1 MGKIKSLIST
11 AKQYWDKPAE
21 GNYVPYKEIV
31 NLGVAGFG
39 VHWTSTLASTIG
51 LDAANF
57 LVGAS
62 IGLQPMHLSIML
74 IIANIVG
81 MPIAF
86 FRGWFFDNHKMKGGK
101 FIPIMI
107 RTPIPIVA
115 ISTIFVW
122 LPYESWQ
129 YATKVVVV
137 WLFYMVLQFFLCL
150 YGEGWAFFQQII
162 TPNAQERANVM
173 SISQI
178 IYSLAPTLT
187 NLVIPTVA
195 GLTFGMNNIWTYR
208 VIYPA
213 FTIVGLVILLV
224 FFPKLKERIILPKRP
239 VEYVSIIDS
248 LREVAKNKYFWII
261 NSATWVGFLESAY
274 GVILSWSFVYAYNG
288 EKQAYLGIANT
299 LIGNASLWSMM
310 IVPFMIKWIGKRNL
324 LIVHN
329 IINVL
334 LLLLLIPTYKNL
346 LLVCVIFYINAF
358 INTFQN
364 VYMPNIN
371 ADMRDYHQWKTG
383 VRVDGMFGP
392 MGLIGTIIGFGTGLV
407 LPAIYE
413 SMGLKDDYN
422 VLYDDNMRNNLFNVL
437 IICSIVGAVLN
448 LIPYLFYD
456 LTEAKHRGYVN
467 VLKIRAMFEDYGNG
481 ELEDVQLVEAMK
493 IINGAKDNLQKKAID
508 KKSMSKEK
516 IKEIKRYN
524 EFVESLPIVK
534 EELDKFNTERYKV
547 KLAKAEK
554 TFELGEVYLYSDW
567 KIEKKMAKMLPKST
581 KEEKLIRADALAL
594 VREKKRSFKLL
605 KKYGKDNLTV
615 PDERIPEEIKSREIN
630 TSKERAKAKAELKAY
645 TKGVSVYRRI
655 TKPYND
661 ARNLMIQAENY
672 THLAE
677 IEAMYEDAKA
687 RCEAAVIET
696 KAKTSEV
703 KVESKSAVS
712 VAETQNTV
720 TRKMYSDKQ
729 KVKEIRKLLFMRNSG
744 RITQEEYKARVNA
757 LFEQK

>member
-1 MGKIKSLIST
+1 MGKISSLLSNI
-11 AKQYWDKPAE
+11 KQHWNTPAE
-21 GNYVPYKEIV
+21 GNYVPYKEVATI
-31 NLGVAGFG
+31 GAAGFG
-39 VHWTSTLASTIG
+39 VHWTSTLASSIG

-74 IIANIVG
+74 IIANLVG

-122 LPYESWQ
+122 LPFDSWA
-129 YATKVVVV
+129 YSTKVVVV
-137 WLFYMVLQFFLCL
+137 WLFYMILQFFMCL
-150 YGEGWAFFQQII
+150 YGEGWAFFQQVI

-187 NLVIPTVA
+187 GFVIPTIA

-208 VIYPA
+208 IIYPA
-213 FTIVGLVILLV
+213 FTLIGLVILLV
-224 FFPKLKERIILPKRP
+224 FFPKLKERIIMPKRA

-261 NSATWVGFLESAY
+261 NSAGWVGFLESAY
-274 GVILSWSFVYAYNG
+274 GVILSWSFVYAFNG
-288 EKQAYLGIANT
+288 EKQAYLGLANT
-299 LIGNASLWSMM
+299 LIGNAALWSMM
-310 IVPFMIKWIGKRNL
+310 LAPFMIKWLGKRNL
-324 LIVHN
+324 LIAHN
-329 IINVL
+329 IFNVFL
-334 LLLLLIPTYKNL
+334 LLLLMLTYKNL
-346 LLVCVIFYINAF
+346 FLVCVIFYINSF

-364 VYMPNIN
+364 VYMPNIQ

-383 VRVDGMFGP
+383 VRVDGLFGP
-392 MGLIGTIIGFGTGLV
+392 MGLIGTVIGFGTGLV

-413 SMGLKDDYN
+413 YMGLKDDYN
-422 VLYDDNMRNNLFNVL
+422 VLYNDEMRNNLFNVI
-437 IICSIVGAVLN
+437 IICSIVGAILN

-456 LTEAKHRGYVN
+456 LTEAKHLGYVN

-481 ELEDVQLVEAMK
+481 ELDDEQLIDTMK
-493 IINGAKDNLQKKAID
+493 IIKGAKDDLQKKKID
-508 KKSMSKEK
+508 KTALKKARNQKDKEAIAIAK
-516 IKEIKRYN
+516 AEIRETKKHN

-534 EELDKFNTERYKV
+534 EELEKFNTERFKA
-547 KLAKAEK
+547 KLVSAKE
-554 TFELGEVYLYSDW
+554 TMSLGEIYLYSDW
-567 KIEKKMAKMLPKST
+567 KAEKEEAKRLPKGT

-594 VREKKRSFKLL
+594 VREKKRSYKLL
-605 KKYGKDNLTV
+605 KKYGKENLTI
-615 PDERIPEEIKSREIN
+615 PDENIPEEIKNREYN
-630 TSKERAKAKAELKAY
+630 SEKERRQAKAELKAY

-661 ARNLMIQAENY
+661 ARNLIIQAENY

-677 IEAMYEDAKA
+677 IEALYES
-687 RCEAAVIET
+687 VI
-696 KAKTSEV
+696 
-703 KVESKSAVS
+703 
-712 VAETQNTV
+712 QN
-720 TRKMYSDKQ
+720 
-729 KVKEIRKLLFMRNSG
+729 
-744 RITQEEYKARVNA
+744 
-757 LFEQK
+757 

>member
-1 MGKIKSLIST
+1 MEKINSLLSNI
-11 AKQYWDKPAE
+11 KQYWNSPAE
-21 GNYVPYKEIV
+21 GNYVPYKEVVHI
-31 NLGVAGFG
+31 GAAGFG

-74 IIANIVG
+74 IIANLVG

-122 LPYESWQ
+122 LPFDSWE
-129 YATKVVVV
+129 YSTKVVVV
-137 WLFYMVLQFFLCL
+137 WLFYMVLQFFMCL
-150 YGEGWAFFQQII
+150 YGEGWAFFQQVI

-187 NLVIPTVA
+187 GFVIPTIA

-208 VIYPA
+208 IIYPA
-213 FTIVGLVILLV
+213 FTLIGLVILLV
-224 FFPKLKERIILPKRP
+224 FFPKLKERIIMPKRA

-261 NSATWVGFLESAY
+261 NSAGWVGFLESAY
-274 GVILSWSFVYAYNG
+274 GVILSWSFVYAFNG
-288 EKQAYLGIANT
+288 EKQAYLGLANT
-299 LIGNASLWSMM
+299 LIGNAALWSMM
-310 IVPFMIKWIGKRNL
+310 LAPFMIKWLGKRNL
-324 LIVHN
+324 LIAHN
-329 IINVL
+329 IFNVFL
-334 LLLLLIPTYKNL
+334 LLLLMLTYKNL
-346 LLVCVIFYINAF
+346 FLVCVIFYINSF

-364 VYMPNIN
+364 VYMPNIQ

-383 VRVDGMFGP
+383 VRVDGLFGP
-392 MGLIGTIIGFGTGLV
+392 MGLIGTVIGFGTGLV

-413 SMGLKDDYN
+413 YMGLKDDYN
-422 VLYDDNMRNNLFNVL
+422 VLYNDEMRNNLFNVI
-437 IICSIVGAVLN
+437 IICSIVGAILN

-467 VLKIRAMFEDYGNG
+467 VLKIRAMFEDYGNN
-481 ELEDVQLVEAMK
+481 ELDDGQLVEAME
-493 IINGAKDNLQKKAID
+493 IIKGAKNDLQKKKVDKTVLKLAKKQKDSEAIASARAELRD
-508 KKSMSKEK
+508 A
-516 IKEIKRYN
+516 KRYN

-534 EELDKFNTERYKV
+534 EELLKFNTERFKA
-547 KLAKAEK
+547 KLEAAKNTMSLGEIYLYADWKAEK
-554 TFELGEVYLYSDW
+554 RN
-567 KIEKKMAKMLPKST
+567 AKALPKGT

-594 VREKKRSFKLL
+594 VREKKRSYKLL
-605 KKYGKDNLTV
+605 KKYGKENLTI
-615 PDERIPEEIKSREIN
+615 PDESISEAIKNREYH
-630 TSKERAKAKAELKAY
+630 SEKERRQAKAELKSY

-661 ARNLMIQAENY
+661 ARNLIIQAENY
-672 THLAE
+672 THLGD
-677 IEAMYEDAKA
+677 IEKLYES
-687 RCEAAVIET
+687 IN
-696 KAKTSEV
+696 
-703 KVESKSAVS
+703 VEK
-712 VAETQNTV
+712 
-720 TRKMYSDKQ
+720 
-729 KVKEIRKLLFMRNSG
+729 I
-744 RITQEEYKARVNA
+744 
-757 LFEQK
+757 

>member
-1 MGKIKSLIST
+1 MGKINSLISNI
-11 AKQYWDKPAE
+11 KQYWNSPSE
-21 GNYVPYKEIV
+21 GNYVPYKEVATI
-31 NLGVAGFG
+31 GAAGFG

-62 IGLQPMHLSIML
+62 IGLQPVHLSVML
-74 IIANIVG
+74 ILANIVG
-81 MPIAF
+81 MPLAF

-115 ISTIFVW
+115 ISTLFVW
-122 LPYESWQ
+122 LPYENWAYS
-129 YATKVVVV
+129 TKVVVV
-137 WLFYMVLQFFLCL
+137 WLFYMILQFFMCL
-150 YGEGWAFFQQII
+150 YGEGWAFFQQVI

-208 VIYPA
+208 IIYPA

-224 FFPKLKERIILPKRP
+224 FFPKLKERIIMPKRP

-261 NSATWVGFLESAY
+261 NSATWVGFLEGAY

-288 EKQAYLGIANT
+288 EKQAYLGLANT
-299 LIGNASLWSMM
+299 IIGNACLWSMM
-310 IVPFMIKWIGKRNL
+310 LAPFMIKWLGKRNL
-324 LIVHN
+324 LIAHN
-329 IINVL
+329 IVNVFL
-334 LLLLLIPTYKNL
+334 LMLLIPTYKNI
-346 LLVCVIFYINAF
+346 LLVCVIFYINSF

-392 MGLIGTIIGFGTGLV
+392 MGLIGTVIGFGTGLV

-413 SMGLKDDYN
+413 HMGLKDNYD
-422 VLYDDNMRNNLFNVL
+422 VLYNDEMRNNLFNVL
-437 IICSIVGAVLN
+437 IFCSIIGAILN

-456 LTEAKHRGYVN
+456 LTEAKHRGYVF

-481 ELEDVQLVEAMK
+481 DLDEKQLIEAME
-493 IINGAKDNLQKKAID
+493 IINGAKNNLQKKVID
-508 KKSMSKEK
+508 KTALKIAKKQKDKEAIAK
-516 IKEIKRYN
+516 AKAEIRETKRHN

-534 EELDKFNTERYKV
+534 EELEKFNTERFKA
-547 KLAKAEK
+547 KLEYARK
-554 TFELGEVYLYSDW
+554 TVALGEVYLYADW
-567 KIEKKMAKMLPKST
+567 KTEKQMAIALPKST
-581 KEEKLIRADALAL
+581 SEEKEIRSDAIKLAN
-594 VREKKRSFKLL
+594 EKKRSYKLL
-605 KKYGKDNLTV
+605 LKHGKENLTI

-630 TSKERAKAKAELKAY
+630 SSKERAQAKAELKSY

-661 ARNLMIQAENY
+661 ARNLIIQAENY
-672 THLAE
+672 THLA
-677 IEAMYEDAKA
+677 D
-687 RCEAAVIET
+687 IET
-696 KAKTSEV
+696 LYESVKAK
-703 KVESKSAVS
+703 
-712 VAETQNTV
+712 
-720 TRKMYSDKQ
+720 
-729 KVKEIRKLLFMRNSG
+729 
-744 RITQEEYKARVNA
+744 
-757 LFEQK
+757 